1 MISFY
6 ELAVH
11 RMNASATPDAGV
23 MDRLSIAHTG
33 WRQQQGRVE
42 GGKGGAGEGGA
53 GDDHFGSDHRHCLSR
68 PRITYVLGDFYF
80 IRGPQVKLVPSE

>member
-1 MISFY
+1 
-6 ELAVH
+6 
-11 RMNASATPDAGV
+11 MNASATPDAGV

-33 WRQQQGRVE
+33 WWQQHGRVE
-42 GGKGGAGEGGA
+42 GGGGGA

-68 PRITYVLGDFYF
+68 PKITYVLGDFYF